1 MSYWSRAYVVAR
13 WRHSAAIVAHVIFSC
28 CCRLKLNGSQARSIP
43 INFTYTTK
51 CIFLLRLLVA
61 SQPVGHCKRSNRFS
75 VVFGLNAQ
83 PSILCLSILV
93 FGFLTFFKRRS
104 FALRLECLKAVTPT
118 ISVDTQENGGRSLFT
133 NFCPYDIISLVLI
146 DARRKKQ
153 QQPSSFIRFYSLLWI
168 ETKE

>member
-1 MSYWSRAYVVAR
+1 MEAKHAQSPSTSPIQPNVFFFFVFWSQV
-13 WRHSAAIVAHVIFSC
+13 
-28 CCRLKLNGSQARSIP
+28 
-43 INFTYTTK
+43 
-51 CIFLLRLLVA
+51 
-61 SQPVGHCKRSNRFS
+61 QPVGHCKGSNRFS

-93 FGFLTFFKRRS
+93 FCFLTFFKRRS